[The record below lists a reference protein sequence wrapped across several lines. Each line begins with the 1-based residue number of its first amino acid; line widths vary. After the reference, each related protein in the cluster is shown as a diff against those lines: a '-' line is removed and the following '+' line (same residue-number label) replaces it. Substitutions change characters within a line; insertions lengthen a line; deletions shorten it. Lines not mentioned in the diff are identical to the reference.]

1 MSVTPQERFK
11 AAVSRGMAASPFAT
25 TSREPLILI
34 TGSTRTPLA
43 GCIIDV
49 GDNKAQADE
58 WGIDHVFT
66 LDAHIPKSLLAAK
79 PRVDLDA
86 VEYQGRRYNLT
97 SASGD
102 EAHSPVWV
110 IGASSPHKS

>member
-1 MSVTPQERFK
+1 M
-11 AAVSRGMAASPFAT
+11 SRGLAASPFAST
-25 TSREPLILI
+25 KAAPLILI
-34 TGSTRTPLA
+34 RGSERTELA
-43 GCIIDV
+43 GCVIEV

-66 LDAHIPKSLLAAK
+66 LEAQIPKARLATK
-79 PRVDLDA
+79 PSVTLDA
-86 VEYQGRRYNLT
+86 VEYQSRRYNLT

-110 IGASSPHKS
+110 IAGSSPHKS